1 MSSPWVTPP
10 AGSDLPPRN
19 GNVQRYF
26 SSQIFPRNTVT
37 GSSWKPG
44 REIVFQFESSPADGW
59 IVPSESKIYTRFKV
73 GTKHT
78 PGVFPTAA
86 KNAHSLRLKACPTY
100 GLLDSA
106 KYSMNGTTVQSVSG
120 DLSKVAQFQLRLTGS
135 RDSHDTN
142 GSLGA
147 DSLRQ
152 TMLPPE
158 LLSSATSSAAKS
170 VSEVFS
176 PEVIPN
182 DKQKI
187 LSDRIGN
194 NGEIELMTPVSLGLT
209 SWGSNKFWPGG
220 SHDLRYT
227 IGQYGVNMKR
237 SVYTEQIEPRAI
249 GQASVLGAVPAQTAA
264 DADTADVATVV
275 TLDSL
280 AVDTNPDEA
289 ACTALKTS
297 RGATDDVVNYNAAT
311 AGNQQLAR
319 ARLLARCTPPVPAYD
334 DTGGATTGDDEL
346 QIEMVECYLSLVM
359 VLPVHG
365 TVPRPL
371 STQYTYDNVH
381 LITEPIG
388 GTTAAGFIKNLTI
401 PVNTTRLVLGFRRSA
416 DAISLNSE
424 LLGAEGGVKAV
435 GGTPVALSITLA
447 GVSLPSP
454 AYTLGFKGDG
464 LLRGEQT
471 LRAWSDWGSFLKSS
485 IANATGSQN
494 LSEWQE
500 DPLYAFRIMGDRS
513 SVSQNLT
520 VRAQFSGAVSAETDM
535 LIWCIG
541 TNVVEATY
549 DDDASFQ
556 PTSVSVQEVI

>member
-1 MSSPWVTPP
+1 MVKTMSSPWVTPP

-73 GTKHT
+73 GTKGT
-78 PGVFPTAA
+78 AGVFPTAA
-86 KNAHSLRLKACPTY
+86 NNAHSLRLKACPTY

-170 VSEVFS
+170 VSEVFQ

-194 NGEIELMTPVSLGLT
+194 DGEIELMTPVSLGLT

-237 SVYTEQIEPRAI
+237 SVYTEQIEPRAL
-249 GQASVLGAVPAQTAA
+249 GQSTVLSAA
-264 DADTADVATVV
+264 DAAGV
-275 TLDSL
+275 TLDGIACNTA
-280 AVDTNPDEA
+280 AVLDEA
-289 ACTALKTS
+289 NSTKLKTTRVDGDGKNTRS
-297 RGATDDVVNYNAAT
+297 YNAIENDDSVGARR
-311 AGNQQLAR
+311 QLAR

-334 DTGGATTGDDEL
+334 DAGDGEL
-346 QIEMVECYLSLVM
+346 EIEMVECYLSLVM

-371 STQYTYDNVH
+371 STQFTYDNVH

-401 PVNTTRLVLGFRRSA
+401 PVNTTRLVLGFRRST

-424 LLGAEGGVKAV
+424 LLGAEGGVKSA
-435 GGTPVALSITLA
+435 GGTPVSLSITLA

-454 AYTLGFKGDG
+454 AYTLGFKG
-464 LLRGEQT
+464 LANKKGEQT

-520 VRAQFSGAVSAETDM
+520 VRAQFSDVVSAETDM